1 MPCTTAAIEGAA
13 VAAVE
18 QRVDA
23 RRITRG
29 QETQRSQPVALA
41 RADEAVAEVEHG
53 RQPAAV
59 VQQVEGRVL
68 AGQDHVRALRHRALQ
83 EGIQLRQQVRRQAG
97 RELLAEDAGGDE
109 RPPAVG
115 IAQPVGVSAGVGR
128 ERRGRRAGERARQ
141 LNNAPARRSCTTV
154 QGRLPRRGARQPP
167 VHAHEGVRCSG
178 TVVPQDL
185 GQHVGCACG

>member
-1 MPCTTAAIEGAA
+1 MPCTTAAIEGAT

-29 QETQRSQPVALA
+29 QETQRARPVILA

-83 EGIQLRQQVRRQAG
+83 EGIQLRQQVRRQPAASFLP
-97 RELLAEDAGGDE
+97 RMLAVMSD
-109 RPPAVG
+109 PPPSASG
-115 IAQPVGVSAGVGR
+115 SRSGFQPVSA
-128 ERRGRRAGERARQ
+128 A
-141 LNNAPARRSCTTV
+141 NAV
-154 QGRLPRRGARQPP
+154 
-167 VHAHEGVRCSG
+167 VEGQASA
-178 TVVPQDL
+178 L
-185 GQHVGCACG
+185 GS